1 MQRFTESFVM
11 CLVLKHVLR
20 IKELPNLDKTGKI
33 NNVIKAYI
41 TFLFT
46 SCPFFFLFFFFGH
59 TCAWAR
65 SWARDWTRATAVTM
79 LDP

>member
-46 SCPFFFLFFFFGH
+46 SCPFFFLFFFFL
-59 TCAWAR
+59 
-65 SWARDWTRATAVTM
+65 ATPVHGQV
-79 LDP
+79 PGPGSEPGPQQ